1 MDFFIIDFDSTFT
14 QVEALDELA
23 RISLKDNPDR
33 EAVYQQIEDL
43 TNLAMEGNLSFS
55 ESLERRV
62 QLLQANR
69 SHLDELVRHLKG
81 KVSPSFARNTVFFEE
96 HQDGVLIVSGGFKE
110 FITPVVTAYHIKP
123 ENIYANTFT
132 FDEAG
137 NITGYDRNNPLSKE
151 GGKVTLLKELA
162 LEGDIYGIGDGYSDY
177 QLKESGL
184 VKKFFAFTENI
195 ARKKVIEK
203 ADHVTPSLDEFLY
216 INNLPRAM
224 SYPKNRIRCLIVGNV
239 DANVVAAFQKEGY
252 QIDIRTQIEAAGLR
266 EAGMLVCQSAHQ
278 PTPEMLAQAPKLKTI
293 GIIDGNGSNALAND
307 ACAKGVVLFNGAAAV
322 EAIIAFMN
330 EGSTQHSAN
339 FPGFQPP
346 RTANA
351 HRLVHIHHNVPGAMV
366 NIEGVFAKHQLNIV
380 AQFMVSNQQVGYV
393 ITDIDKGYGPAFLKD
408 LRALPETIRL
418 RLIY

>member
-55 ESLERRV
+55 ESTERRV

-151 GGKVTLLKELA
+151 GGK
-162 LEGDIYGIGDGYSDY
+162 
-177 QLKESGL
+177 
-184 VKKFFAFTENI
+184 
-195 ARKKVIEK
+195 
-203 ADHVTPSLDEFLY
+203 
-216 INNLPRAM
+216 
-224 SYPKNRIRCLIVGNV
+224 
-239 DANVVAAFQKEGY
+239 
-252 QIDIRTQIEAAGLR
+252 
-266 EAGMLVCQSAHQ
+266 
-278 PTPEMLAQAPKLKTI
+278 
-293 GIIDGNGSNALAND
+293 
-307 ACAKGVVLFNGAAAV
+307 
-322 EAIIAFMN
+322 
-330 EGSTQHSAN
+330 
-339 FPGFQPP
+339 
-346 RTANA
+346 
-351 HRLVHIHHNVPGAMV
+351 
-366 NIEGVFAKHQLNIV
+366 
-380 AQFMVSNQQVGYV
+380 
-393 ITDIDKGYGPAFLKD
+393 
-408 LRALPETIRL
+408 
-418 RLIY
+418 